1 MQPGM
6 QLSLPQTSQRERE
19 RERVRKRERDIKR
32 EREREEERVR
42 EREMY
47 NMVTLFLF
55 LKGMTG
61 ALTPFSYLICK

>member
-1 MQPGM
+1 MHATRDAT
-6 QLSLPQTSQRERE
+6 LSPSDQSERE
-19 RERVRKRERDIKR
+19 RESEKEGERHKER